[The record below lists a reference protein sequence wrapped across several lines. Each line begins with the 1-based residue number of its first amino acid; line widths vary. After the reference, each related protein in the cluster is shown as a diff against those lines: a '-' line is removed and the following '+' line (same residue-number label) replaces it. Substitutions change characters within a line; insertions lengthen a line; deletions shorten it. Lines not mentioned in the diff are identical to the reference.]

1 MCYYSIQGVFHHM
14 KKMTGVL
21 VVLAA
26 LLVLASA
33 TVAQAGC
40 YTKDNI
46 VWCTDSTDPDDK

>member
-1 MCYYSIQGVFHHM
+1 MKKIAGVF
-14 KKMTGVL
+14 

-40 YTKDNI
+40 YVKDNI
-46 VWCTDSTDPDDK
+46 VWCTDSVDPTTK